1 MNKYLLL
8 LLAMII
14 SLAGELLF
22 KQGIMNTELKMNAI
36 SIVKTVFTPFIFF
49 GFVLFGSGAIMW
61 LFVLQRF
68 PLSIAYP
75 TLALNYVWMIIVS
88 YYFFNEPIT
97 VNKIIGV
104 FLIIAGVY
112 FLHRSL

>member
-8 LLAMII
+8 LLAMAI
-14 SLAGELLF
+14 SLTGELLF
-22 KQGIMNTELKMNAI
+22 KHGIMNTELKMNLM
-36 SIVKTVFTPFIFF
+36 SIIKTVFSPFIFF
-49 GFVLFGSGAIMW
+49 GFALFGSGAVLW

-75 TLALNYVWMIIVS
+75 TLALNYVWILILS
-88 YYFFNEPIT
+88 YFLFGEHLSI
-97 VNKIIGV
+97 NKAIGV

-112 FLHRSL
+112 FLHRSA